1 MKYLG
6 LIVMS
11 AIILAACGKYE
22 KPFISFRS
30 PEKRITGK
38 IWETTKINN
47 SNGVTLTETE
57 TIKLE
62 INGEDS
68 TFVRIYNES
77 DTIIGN
83 WKWLAALRGEWD
95 KQRLVLL
102 PQNGKRNVFDI
113 RVLTNKKMEL
123 IDRDGDTTAGNEYFF
138 EAK

>member
-11 AIILAACGKYE
+11 AIILVACGKYE

-68 TFVRIYNES
+68 TFIRIYNES
-77 DTIIGN
+77 DTVIGN